1 MKRQSGFTLMEL
13 VVVIVILGILAAVA
27 VPNYIDLT
35 DEAGEAGAKGVA
47 GGLTSASAINLAACK
62 AGSASCF
69 TTTGQ
74 TCTQIATGVLAGGLP
89 DGYTSGTTAV
99 TFTGG
104 VATCTIT
111 EATSGKTATA
121 RVHET

>member
-35 DEAGEAGAKGVA
+35 DEAGTAGTKGVA

-62 AGSASCF
+62 AGSASCI

-74 TCTQIATGVLAGGLP
+74 TCTQIAASVLAGGLP
-89 DGYTSGTTAV
+89 EGYTSGTTAV
-99 TFTGG
+99 TFTNGI
-104 VATCTIT
+104 AECIIT
-111 EATSGKTATA
+111 EGTSGQTAVA